1 MPQKVSSGAPKRGP
15 PAHPNKYAYHHNP
28 ASTLTAHI
36 ISLPISPLLC
46 PTCTG
51 IIEWRKKF
59 RKYKQLTVGKRCTGC
74 GEKGK
79 VKEAYHVVC
88 GACARKSNKCAKC
101 LDSRSLDQFKKERE
115 GEDDQDVDEKPSD
128 EEFDEV

>member
-1 MPQKVSSGAPKRGP
+1 MPQRVSSGAPKQGP

-28 ASTLTAHI
+28 ASTMTARI
-36 ISLPISPLLC
+36 LSLPISHLLC

-88 GACARKSNKCAKC
+88 GACARKSDKCAKC
-101 LDSRSLDQFKKERE
+101 LDPRSLDQLKKEKV
-115 GEDDQDVDEKPSD
+115 GDQVVDEESSD
-128 EEFDEV
+128 EDSDKV